1 MKIPTYDVKPGSKA
15 YSGLGERL
23 MSAMG
28 WSRCVARAR
37 SSWHRSGGGGVRPV
51 DGARPNDDDDDGDG
65 DGDER
70 RGARARGTCDPL
82 TDENRRD
89 RSTTTRTEGKD
100 SGRTDADAWT
110 RWK

>member
-1 MKIPTYDVKPGSKA
+1 MRTRVKKRKTTTSARRARRTPRRTRAPTMKIPTYDVKPGSKA

-37 SSWHRSGGGGVRPV
+37 SSSFGRRRLRPV
-51 DGARPNDDDDDGDG
+51 DGARPNDDDDDDDG

-70 RGARARGTCDPL
+70 RGARARDV
-82 TDENRRD
+82 
-89 RSTTTRTEGKD
+89 
-100 SGRTDADAWT
+100 
-110 RWK
+110 

>member
-1 MKIPTYDVKPGSKA
+1 M
-15 YSGLGERL
+15 
-23 MSAMG
+23 
-28 WSRCVARAR
+28 
-37 SSWHRSGGGGVRPV
+37 
-51 DGARPNDDDDDGDG
+51 DGARPNDDDDDDDDDG
-65 DGDER
+65 DGDEM
-70 RGARARGTCDPL
+70 RARGTCDPL